1 MRRAWHGRTLASVA
15 GGMCVALLLFL
26 VMNTLIAG
34 RQGRH
39 DVPPGGQIV
48 DLIRVE
54 EEEVVQ
60 TKQRVRPKKPPPP
73 KEPPPPPKL
82 RLTNESRPQNDP
94 MPIDLPRID
103 LSGAAGGGPFLGNW
117 VPGDAAPEGELEPIV
132 RINPQYPRQALLDGT
147 EGYVKF
153 EVLVGTDGSV
163 LDVRV
168 TEAVPGRLFVRS
180 ALRAVRRW
188 IFKPRV
194 ADGVPVQGW
203 ARTSIVFE
211 LED

>member
-1 MRRAWHGRTLASVA
+1 MSRESRRLLASIA
-15 GGMCVALLLFL
+15 GGVLVALLLFL
-26 VMNTLIAG
+26 VMNILIS
-34 RQGRH
+34 GRH
-39 DVPPGGQIV
+39 GWHGAVPAGQIV
-48 DLIRVE
+48 DLIRVQ

-60 TKQRVRPKKPPPP
+60 TKRRVRPKKPPPP

-82 RLTNESRPQNDP
+82 KPSDEARPERDP
-94 MPIDLPRID
+94 LRIALPRID
-103 LSGAAGGGPFLGNW
+103 VSGAAGGGPFLGTW
-117 VPGDAAPEGELEPIV
+117 EPGDVAPEGELEPIV
-132 RINPQYPRQALLDGT
+132 RINPQYPRQALMDGT

-153 EVLVGTDGSV
+153 EVLIGTDGRV

-168 TEAVPGRLFVRS
+168 TEAEPGRIFVRD

-188 IFKPRV
+188 VFKPRV
-194 ADGVPVQGW
+194 VDGVPVERW